1 MKKNLKLIAIIY
13 IGVALFTYALT
24 LRVERLEAQEDYQ
37 KQNESIVLRIK

>member
-1 MKKNLKLIAIIY
+1 MKKNLKFIAIIY

-24 LRVERLEAQEDYQ
+24 LRVERLEAQEDYL

>member
-1 MKKNLKLIAIIY
+1 MKKNLKFIAIIY

>member
-1 MKKNLKLIAIIY
+1 MKKNLKFIAIIY

-37 KQNESIVLRIK
+37 KQNQSIVLRIK